1 MTTTNL
7 NASTANSSFD
17 WDTGIISFRC
27 YNLLEGFSLIINI
40 ASLLINILHLAVLS
54 RLESLK
60 GTKYRCILIN
70 ISLADTVHVFSVA
83 YMHMCFE
90 TSPLALKGGELNFR
104 ILITVVTTV
113 GDHISYYV
121 FLVASVEKY
130 LAICKPYSYQSSI
143 IVRRLPAVFAV
154 AWLFVSI
161 ISTCVAIMN
170 QSSPFWTRNWQFTV
184 LQVMI
189 LAVAPNVVSATLL
202 INVGKELNRMKNQ
215 SAFVADNGKEK
226 KAAIYVI
233 IVFAMEMAVFLLNM
247 VCIIISH
254 TSTETACEVWNAVV
268 KAPHTIANTVIYG
281 WRTKAYQ
288 EHVRKIFGFKSSR
301 IGSAET

>member
-1 MTTTNL
+1 MSQNLTTTSSSL
-7 NASTANSSFD
+7 SSDVETATAVCSKP
-17 WDTGIISFRC
+17 WDVLIFIIHT
-27 YNLLEGFSLIINI
+27 I
-40 ASLLINILHLAVLS
+40 SLLVNIFHVAVLS
-54 RLESLK
+54 RLESLRGK
-60 GTKYRCILIN
+60 KYRWILIN
-70 ISLADTVHVFSVA
+70 LSLADMSYVISMGSLYLCYDVNMFTF
-83 YMHMCFE
+83 
-90 TSPLALKGGELNFR
+90 LAGEPILR
-104 ILITVVTTV
+104 IPWRIPILHSTY
-113 GDHISYYV
+113 ISYFI
-121 FLVASVEKY
+121 FLVASVEQY